1 MAGVLARYNKQN
13 LVPFGEW
20 IPFRNQLLPLIPM
33 LKMIGAQ
40 SVPGTE
46 PGVLTVPLDGRTV
59 KIGDIICFELAYD
72 STIYSTL
79 TNGAQVLMVQS
90 NNATYGGTGQI
101 EQQFAITRARAM
113 ETRREIAV
121 ATTNSVS
128 GFIDRDGRVVQR
140 TDEFTAARWWSTC
153 PCAAG

>member
-46 PGVLTVPLDGRTV
+46 PG
-59 KIGDIICFELAYD
+59 C
-72 STIYSTL
+72 
-79 TNGAQVLMVQS
+79 
-90 NNATYGGTGQI
+90 
-101 EQQFAITRARAM
+101 
-113 ETRREIAV
+113 
-121 ATTNSVS
+121 
-128 GFIDRDGRVVQR
+128 
-140 TDEFTAARWWSTC
+140 
-153 PCAAG
+153 